1 LFVCFSVCGSD
12 ISIKQT
18 HTQTGVSL
26 AKRQHKNAAHV
37 RVTAPVHFETSVNL
51 HKFIGWIRH
60 QSTSRRQSKDQ
71 TVTVRSSIG
80 EEDFLKLLILS

>member
-1 LFVCFSVCGSD
+1 VERKYQRILIIELRLQLSYKSGL
-12 ISIKQT
+12 IRSIIP
-18 HTQTGVSL
+18 V
-26 AKRQHKNAAHV
+26 
-37 RVTAPVHFETSVNL
+37 VTAPVHFETSINL

-60 QSTSRRQSKDQ
+60 QSTSRRQSKNP